1 MKKILILAVA
11 TVSFASVSCKKER
24 TCECTSTSTTV
35 NTPSVGPVT
44 TTSNADSYKNTTEKQ
59 SKKYFRMDQQCYSTS
74 QTQTTTGNNVVRV
87 ETTET
92 TCTIK

>member
-11 TVSFASVSCKKER
+11 GVSFASVSCKKER

-35 NTPSVGPVT
+35 TTPSVGPVT
-44 TTSNADSYKNTTEKQ
+44 TTTDADSYKNTAEKQ
-59 SKKYFRMDQQCYSTS
+59 SKKYFRMDQQCYSS
-74 QTQTTTGNNVVRV
+74 SRKETTTGNNVVKV

-92 TCTIK
+92 TCSLK

>member
-11 TVSFASVSCKKER
+11 TVSFATVSCKKER

-35 NTPSVGPVT
+35 TTPSVGPVT
-44 TTSNADSYKNTTEKQ
+44 TSSDAESYKNTAEKQ

-74 QTQTTTGNNVVRV
+74 STKTTTGNNRVDV

-92 TCTIK
+92 SCTLK